1 MNSILAHEGRCE
13 MGRLFGTD
21 GIRGRAGEYPVTG
34 EMANRL
40 GAALVQLFP
49 KADGR
54 TKVVIGRDTRESG
67 VMLERALCEGLM
79 AGGAEIVRLGVV
91 PTPAVAVLVRELG
104 ADAAVMLTASH
115 NPFQD
120 NGMKIFGSDGYKLPD
135 EMEQRVE
142 DFLLDDKVV
151 DDETPGGSVCDFP
164 GALDLYVEV
173 AKASIAG
180 LRLEGLKIV
189 LDAGN
194 GAGAEAGPRVFRELG
209 AEVVTMATEP
219 DGRNINAGCGALYA
233 AEAGRI
239 VREVGADF
247 GVSLDGDADRV
258 IFTGDDGEVVSGD
271 RALALCALN
280 LKNNG
285 NLRRNTMVATVMSNL
300 GLDEAMEREGISVI
314 RAGVGDRQVLER
326 MRADGFSFGGEN
338 SGHLIFSD
346 YATTGDGILSALQV
360 CAMIKETGRN
370 LTDLAGAM
378 REYPSVL
385 LNLPV
390 RKKPKLETLPR
401 LTTLIAQA
409 EKTFGQ
415 AGRQLVR
422 YSGTENIIRVL
433 IEHSE
438 EAVVTEWI
446 DRFKQTITEELG

>member
-1 MNSILAHEGRCE
+1 

-21 GIRGRAGEYPVTG
+21 GIRGRAGEYPVTVDI
-34 EMANRL
+34 ARKL
-40 GAALVQLFP
+40 GTALVQLFP
-49 KADGR
+49 KVDGR

-67 VMLERALCEGLM
+67 VMLERALCDGLM
-79 AGGAEIVRLGVV
+79 ASGAEVVRLGVV

-142 DFLLDDKVV
+142 DFLLDEKVG
-151 DDETPGGSVCDFP
+151 DHETPGGSVSDFP
-164 GALDLYVEV
+164 GALDRYVEV
-173 AKASIAG
+173 AKASIGGIG
-180 LRLEGLKIV
+180 LDGLKIV

-233 AEAGRI
+233 VEAGRM
-239 VREVGADF
+239 VREVGADL

-258 IFTGDDGEVVSGD
+258 IFTSSDGEVVSGD
-271 RALALCALN
+271 RALAVCALN
-280 LKNNG
+280 LKKNG
-285 NLRRNTMVATVMSNL
+285 ALRSNTMVATVMSNL

-346 YATTGDGILSALQV
+346 HATTGDGILSALQV
-360 CAMIKETGRN
+360 CAMMKESGRSF
-370 LTDLAGAM
+370 TELAGGM

-390 RKKPKLETLPR
+390 REKPKLETLPR
-401 LTTLIAQA
+401 LSALIAQA
-409 EKTFGQ
+409 DESFGK

-422 YSGTENIIRVL
+422 YSGTENKIRVL
-433 IEHSE
+433 VEHSE

-446 DRFKQTITEELG
+446 ERFKQTITEELG